1 MSEQTAVPILYDWFK
16 NNVGRFK
23 SKKAQIEFRDS
34 GAGSAYVRVDTQTHM
49 TEIIVWDEIFRLNSE
64 IINLDTDETTFP
76 HTGDCESQADFEQ
89 QLEDYLTWL
98 DESHPQ
104 EPED

>member
-16 NNVGRFK
+16 KNVGRFK
-23 SKKAQIEFRDS
+23 ARKAQIEFRDS
-34 GAGSAYVRVDTQTHM
+34 GLGSAYVRVDTANYM

-64 IINLDTDETTFP
+64 IIDMDTDETTFP

-89 QLEDYLTWL
+89 QLESFIDWF
-98 DESHPQ
+98 DAHHP
-104 EPED
+104 ELPD